1 MCTQPQHQA
10 QAMSIQFDASGA
22 HNSHQAQLTCTSS
35 LNAHVPSQ
43 EQNWRSTT
51 PIARGKSRL
60 TRISKHAKMRSVR
73 KKLMT
78 VEHPK
83 KSGFTS
89 VYTRQHGI
97 LSRIRALQ
105 NFEYNPFLRGN
116 GEKHI
121 PRPDGTRFDK
131 TKSRQTRKTTK
142 KSTTTQED
150 RHKKVQKTER
160 RRGRTQHTCRFVC
173 AFVSFNAN
181 ALPYD

>member
-10 QAMSIQFDASGA
+10 QVMSIQFDASGA

-83 KSGFTS
+83 NSGFTS

-131 TKSRQTRKTTK
+131 TKKQTNQENHEKKHNNTRRQTQKSTKNRTK
-142 KSTTTQED
+142 KRQDTTHMPLRLCFCIFQ
-150 RHKKVQKTER
+150 
-160 RRGRTQHTCRFVC
+160 C
-173 AFVSFNAN
+173 
-181 ALPYD
+181 